1 MRQTK
6 QRQVILDTLKKHKDH
21 PGADLLYTEVRKILP
36 KISLGTI
43 YRNLELLSEAGII
56 LKLSGKDGQKRF
68 DPTTSPHPHFKCLK
82 CGAIE
87 DLPFDIDSVVS
98 SDRQR
103 QWKGKRKIVN
113 VNLEYTGLCEH
124 CNGSSTK

>member
-6 QRQVILDTLKKHKDH
+6 QRQVILDTLRKHTDH

-43 YRNLELLSEAGII
+43 YRNLELLTEAGII

-68 DPTTSPHPHFKCLK
+68 DPAASPHPHFKCLK

-87 DLPFDIDSVVS
+87 DLPFDIDSVLS

-103 QWKGKRKIVN
+103 QWEGKRKIVN